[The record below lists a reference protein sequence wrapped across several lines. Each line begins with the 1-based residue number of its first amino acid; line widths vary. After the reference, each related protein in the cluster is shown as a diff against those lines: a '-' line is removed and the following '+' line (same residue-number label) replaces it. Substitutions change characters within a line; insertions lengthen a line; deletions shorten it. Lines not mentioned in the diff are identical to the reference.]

1 MLNYNDHE
9 YDYEQPQKKRKTK
22 KKKNN
27 VAKLLFIF
35 ISTFFGVLIIFLLL
49 AKVLTPTID
58 IPEVASR
65 DESIS
70 QTDEDNS
77 FRKRIDSSLVDI
89 FNDERFPKS
98 VVNSETKKQE
108 ENNSDEENLTDKK
121 EIDTNQ
127 SLTQH
132 QNPFED
138 DFFKENSTQQEENI
152 TNNTNNQRVTAPVP
166 PVPIPTPNQIE
177 PAKPQKIISPTYKV
191 LVGSFTTPEEARL
204 FAKEMTSDGYSV
216 TPFIRLIN
224 GKYAV
229 QAGSFNDIE
238 RARTTANTLNHYYD
252 GVKII
257 EEF

>member
-1 MLNYNDHE
+1 MVNYNDYE
-9 YDYEQPQKKRKTK
+9 YDYEQQPKKKKSK

-49 AKVLTPTID
+49 AKILTPTVD
-58 IPEVASR
+58 IPETASR
-65 DESIS
+65 NDSEL
-70 QTDEDNS
+70 QTDDDNS

-89 FNDERFPKS
+89 FNDERYPQS
-98 VVNSETKKQE
+98 VVNPERKKQD
-108 ENNSDEENLTDKK
+108 ENNSDDENLSDKK
-121 EIDTNQ
+121 ESDTNQ
-127 SLTQH
+127 SLIQH

-138 DFFKENSTQQEENI
+138 DFFKENPQQNQAQ
-152 TNNTNNQRVTAPVP
+152 NNQRATVPIPPAPVP
-166 PVPIPTPNQIE
+166 AQKQIE

-191 LVGSFTTPEEARL
+191 LVGSFATPEEARL

-224 GKYAV
+224 GRYAV